1 MNMSETREPRF
12 KVRVQRTRI
21 IEIDNLEFVDFDD
34 FVHSCEWFLDEDGN
48 LCADPDII
56 VDIVAE
62 RAASFAYDLSEA
74 GDEKFKMWLV
84 NFSDGSFPDSDN
96 ETVWWDEEPHENMH
110 TYASC
115 TYEVLDID
123 EETEMTA

>member
-1 MNMSETREPRF
+1 MTTEETSRF

-21 IEIDNLEFVDFDD
+21 IEIANLEFTDFDD

-62 RAASFAYDLSEA
+62 RAASVAYDLSTNGNE
-74 GDEKFKMWLV
+74 DFKMWLV
-84 NFSDGSFPDSDN
+84 NFSGGSFPDSGN
-96 ETVWWDEEPHENMH
+96 ETVWWDQEPHENMH

-123 EETEMTA
+123 EETVMTA